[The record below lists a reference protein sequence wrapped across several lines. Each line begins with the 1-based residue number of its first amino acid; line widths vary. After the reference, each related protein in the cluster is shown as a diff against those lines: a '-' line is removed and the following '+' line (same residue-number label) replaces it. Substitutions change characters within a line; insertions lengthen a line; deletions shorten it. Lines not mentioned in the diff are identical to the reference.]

1 MWPSSLRGRLA
12 LGGALLAVV
21 SVVVTAWIVTETT
34 SADLIG
40 DVDDLRAAQS
50 VILSDLSA
58 YAALN
63 EDWDEAQGL
72 IDELTE
78 AFGTRIALTTLDG
91 KPLADSEADK
101 PLPQVASAVI
111 DPANPAFEVPPSEAF
126 LGEVDLA
133 REAVEGC
140 LDERGIG
147 VEVFVDEFGLFD
159 IVPGD
164 GAEFDP
170 EVAECLEEVFAEL
183 EPRFFDEFETPFLE
197 DSRGPSIEPAL
208 LFLGAGPQPSV
219 NWWIVV
225 AAAAGMVLAG
235 SVAAALMSGLLA
247 RPLRRLTDAASRVRQ
262 GNLSARVEATDRSEI
277 GELGDAFNEMAG
289 ELELA
294 EGRRKRFTSDV
305 AHELRTPLTNV
316 TSHVEAMIDG
326 VETPAPE
333 TLETVRREVEQL
345 SGPGRRS
352 AAARARRRGRASARS
367 LPGCARRH
375 RRGGR

>member
-63 EDWDEAQGL
+63 EDWDEAQPL

-78 AFGTRIALTTLDG
+78 AFGTRIALTTLSG
-91 KPLADSEADK
+91 TTLADSDADK
-101 PLPQVASAVI
+101 PLPKVASAVI

-133 REAVEGC
+133 RDAIEGC
-140 LDERGIG
+140 FDERGIG
-147 VEVFVDEFGLFD
+147 AEVFVDEFGSFQILPDGGPAFD
-159 IVPGD
+159 R
-164 GAEFDP
+164 EL
-170 EVAECLEEVFAEL
+170 AECFEHAFAEL
-183 EPRFFDEFETPFLE
+183 EPRFFEEFQTPFE
-197 DSRGPSIEPAL
+197 EEAGSFGGFAIEPAL

-225 AAAAGMVLAG
+225 AAAAAIVLVG
-235 SVAAALMSGLLA
+235 SLAAALMSGLLA
-247 RPLRRLTDAASRVRQ
+247 RPLRRLTLAASQVRQ
-262 GNLSARVEATDRSEI
+262 GDLSARVEATDRSEI

-294 EGRRKRFTSDV
+294 DVRRKRFTSDV

-316 TSHVEAMIDG
+316 TSPRRGDDRR
-326 VETPAPE
+326 
-333 TLETVRREVEQL
+333 RREA
-345 SGPGRRS
+345 RS
-352 AAARARRRGRASARS
+352 RDARDGATRGRAALGS
-367 LPGCARRH
+367 G
-375 RRGGR
+375 